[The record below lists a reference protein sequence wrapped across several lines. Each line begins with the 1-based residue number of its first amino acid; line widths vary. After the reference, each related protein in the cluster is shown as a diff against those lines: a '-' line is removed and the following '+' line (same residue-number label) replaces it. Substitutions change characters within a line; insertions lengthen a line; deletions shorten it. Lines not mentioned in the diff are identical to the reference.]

1 MAAPNLASLTT
12 ITAKT
17 GLTDLNSTNATTL
30 LSNPSSSGKVLK
42 LSSLYVC
49 NVDGTNNADITIKV
63 HSAAAGGGTG
73 YAIASTIVVPADGSA
88 VIIDKNSP
96 IYLEE
101 DKSLV
106 ATASVADDL
115 ECVLSYEEL
124 S

>member
-17 GLTDLNSTNATTL
+17 GLTDLNSTSATTL
-30 LSNPSSSGKVLK
+30 LSNAASSGKVLK

-63 HSAAAGGGTG
+63 HSAASGGGTG

-88 VIIDKNSP
+88 VVIDKNSP
-96 IYLEE
+96 VYLEE

-106 ATASVADDL
+106 ATASAADDL

>member
-1 MAAPNLASLTT
+1 MSAPNLASITT

-17 GLTDLNSTNATTL
+17 GLTALSGTSATTI
-30 LSNPSSSGKVLK
+30 LSNAASSGKVFK

-63 HSAAAGGGTG
+63 HNQDDGGGTG
-73 YAIASTIVVPADGSA
+73 FAIASTIVVPADGSA

-106 ATASVADDL
+106 ATASAGGDF

>member
-17 GLTDLNSTNATTL
+17 GLTDLNSTSTTTL
-30 LSNPSSSGKVLK
+30 LSNAASSGKVLN

-49 NVDGTNNADITIKV
+49 NVDGTNNADVTIKV
-63 HSAAAGGGTG
+63 HSAASGGGTG
-73 YAIASTIVVPADGSA
+73 FAIASTIVVPADGSA
-88 VIIDKNSP
+88 VVIDKNSP
-96 IYLEE
+96 VYLEE

-106 ATASVADDL
+106 ATASAADDL

>member
-17 GLTDLNSTNATTL
+17 GLTDLNSTSATTI
-30 LSNPSSSGKVLK
+30 LSNAASSGKVLK

-63 HSAAAGGGTG
+63 HSAAAGSGTG

-88 VIIDKNSP
+88 VVIDKNSP
-96 IYLEE
+96 VYLEE

-106 ATASVADDL
+106 ATASAADDL

>member
-17 GLTDLNSTNATTL
+17 GLTDLNSTSATTL
-30 LSNPSSSGKVLK
+30 LSNAASSGKVLK

-49 NVDGTNNADITIKV
+49 NVDGTSNADITIKV

-73 YAIASTIVVPADGSA
+73 FAIASTIVVPADGSA

-96 IYLEE
+96 VYLEE

-106 ATASVADDL
+106 ATASAGGDL

>member
-17 GLTDLNSTNATTL
+17 GLTDLNSTSATTL

>member
-17 GLTDLNSTNATTL
+17 GLTDLNSTSATTL
-30 LSNPSSSGKVLK
+30 LSNAASSGKVLK

-115 ECVLSYEEL
+115 ECV
-124 S
+124 

>member
-17 GLTDLNSTNATTL
+17 GLTDLNSTSATTL
-30 LSNPSSSGKVLK
+30 LSNAASSGKVLK

-49 NVDGTNNADITIKV
+49 NVDGTNNADVTIKV
-63 HSAAAGGGTG
+63 HSAASGGGTG
-73 YAIASTIVVPADGSA
+73 FAIASTIVVPADGSA
-88 VIIDKNSP
+88 VVIDKNSP
-96 IYLEE
+96 VYLEE

-106 ATASVADDL
+106 ATASAADDL

>member
-17 GLTDLNSTNATTL
+17 GLTDLNSTSATTI
-30 LSNPSSSGKVLK
+30 LSNAASSGKVLK
-42 LSSLYVC
+42 LSSIYVC

-63 HSAAAGGGTG
+63 HSAAAGSGTG

-96 IYLEE
+96 VYLEE

-106 ATASVADDL
+106 ATASAGGDL

>member
-17 GLTDLNSTNATTL
+17 GLTDLNSTSATTL
-30 LSNPSSSGKVLK
+30 LSNAASSGKVLK

-63 HSAAAGGGTG
+63 HSAAAGSGTG
-73 YAIASTIVVPADGSA
+73 FAIASTIVVPADGSA
-88 VIIDKNSP
+88 VVIDKNSP

-106 ATASVADDL
+106 ATASAADDL